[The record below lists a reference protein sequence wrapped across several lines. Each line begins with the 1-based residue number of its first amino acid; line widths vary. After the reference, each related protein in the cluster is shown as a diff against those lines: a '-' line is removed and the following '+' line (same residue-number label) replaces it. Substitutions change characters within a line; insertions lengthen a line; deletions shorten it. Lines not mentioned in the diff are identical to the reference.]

1 MRWKN
6 ASNNWRKKLKDK
18 LSEDTEFTIP
28 LKNLVSLAITV
39 ALAVWLYFGLVE
51 RIAMM
56 EYKSAMHEVSIEK
69 NFSWTEAW
77 TPPPE
82 VAVAVE
88 RVRLLELKVK
98 ELETRL
104 ELTRVK

>member
-1 MRWKN
+1 VKN
-6 ASNNWRKKLKDK
+6 K
-18 LSEDTEFTIP
+18 LSEESEFTIP
-28 LKNLVSLAITV
+28 LKNLVSLAMTV
-39 ALAVWLYFGLVE
+39 ALAVWVYFGLVE

-69 NFSWTEAW
+69 NFLWTEEW

-82 VAVAVE
+82 VAIAVE

-98 ELETRL
+98 ELETRM
-104 ELTRVK
+104 ELTRVIK